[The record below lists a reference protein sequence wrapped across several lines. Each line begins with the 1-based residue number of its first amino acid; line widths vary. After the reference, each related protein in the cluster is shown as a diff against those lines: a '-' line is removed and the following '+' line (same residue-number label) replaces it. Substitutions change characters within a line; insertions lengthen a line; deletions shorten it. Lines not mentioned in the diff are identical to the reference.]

1 MLVILSHFL
10 FCHCITG
17 GREGF
22 QILKT
27 EGEGTETSLMSF
39 SQKEESERLIS
50 SIPLLLQIKIVIY
63 FFIMLINKSSGDIAL
78 KISIFP

>member
-10 FCHCITG
+10 FCHCIGG

-39 SQKEESERLIS
+39 LQSEESERLIS